1 MIARDPEVTSKEQLR
16 DNTYKHQQDVR
27 NLLLEVQRLLMLRG
41 DNHDWSKLRTLDM
54 FYAAYENKF
63 AGSTWFKGH
72 AAAER
77 HHFTSASSKVTAADI
92 TLIDVIERM
101 CDCIAS
107 GTARCGKVTPDT
119 DLPMAMLEQAYKNTW
134 DMLCQKAV
142 GPTTK

>member
-27 NLLLEVQRLLMLRG
+27 NLLLEVQRLLQQRG
-41 DNHDWSKLRTLDM
+41 DNHDWSKLRTLDW
-54 FYAAYENKF
+54 FYAAYEGGF
-63 AGSTWFKGH
+63 CDQSWFKMH

-77 HHFTSASSKVTAADI
+77 HHFTSQHSKMTAQNV

-119 DLPMAMLEQAYKNTW
+119 ELDLVMLEHAYKNTW
-134 DMLCQKAV
+134 DMLRKTAV
-142 GPTTK
+142 DPTTE

>member
-27 NLLLEVQRLLMLRG
+27 NLLLEVQRLLQQRG
-41 DNHDWSKLRTLDM
+41 DTHDWSKLRTLDW
-54 FYAAYENKF
+54 FYAAYKDAF
-63 AGSTWFKGH
+63 FDKSWFEMH

-77 HHFTSASSKVTAADI
+77 HHFTSQHSKLTAQVV

-101 CDCIAS
+101 CDCIAA
-107 GTARCGKVTPDT
+107 GTARCGEVSADT
-119 DLPMAMLEQAYKNTW
+119 DLTPAMLAQAYKNTW

-142 GPTTK
+142 EQ